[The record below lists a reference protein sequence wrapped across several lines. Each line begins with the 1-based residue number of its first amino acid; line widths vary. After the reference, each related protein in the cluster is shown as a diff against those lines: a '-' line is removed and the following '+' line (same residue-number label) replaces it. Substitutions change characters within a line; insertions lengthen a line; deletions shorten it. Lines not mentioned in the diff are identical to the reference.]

1 MCVEHPGRMT
11 TRRCLYEILGI
22 ERDADA
28 DAIKAAYR
36 KAALKWHPDK
46 NHDRLEEATEV
57 KKLSAAHESDQLV
70 STVFSPLDETRL
82 ATMGKLHSARCHVKL
97 TPFAVRTF
105 AGVQRDHERARDA
118 LGHDG
123 ARVV

>member
-1 MCVEHPGRMT
+1 
-11 TRRCLYEILGI
+11 RCLYEILGI

-57 KKLSAAHESDQLV
+57 FKEITNAHVTLSD
-70 STVFSPLDETRL
+70 TT
-82 ATMGKLHSARCHVKL
+82 
-97 TPFAVRTF
+97 
-105 AGVQRDHERARDA
+105 ERAWYDAHRDQILRGGDG
-118 LGHDG
+118 LGQESEEESIGINIFEFFSASCFKGFGDDEKG
-123 ARVV
+123 FFGVYAEVFNK